1 MPTDIITT
9 HQPRPRRAFRERVH
23 EEAFPLTYETLSPKG
38 AHVSPRLE
46 ELAAMDVLPALAGV
60 NVPNNPSARV
70 RVDPAA
76 MGHLLLDLG
85 IDPLPHVTCR
95 DDTLPGVQRWLFG
108 AHALGIRNVVIM
120 TGDHPR
126 EGDYP
131 EEKRVDSLNA
141 IELIAGIKQY
151 LAKGY
156 LIPDVTGATSRR
168 YANRFTP
175 PKPPQAIEPVDFFVG
190 AVLIP
195 WRNQEDTYLKAK
207 LEAGADFFQT
217 QITWDA
223 GPVLDFLQRAE
234 EKGLLTGRT
243 PVLMGTSPLKGV
255 KTMEFMKTRIPH
267 VKVPP
272 AVEKR
277 LREARSFAEESVNV
291 CVEALVALR
300 DGARD
305 RGLRTKVGG
314 HVMPVNDN
322 SLGADVV
329 RRLLKELQ

>member
-1 MPTDIITT
+1 MAYNTT
-9 HQPRPRRAFRERVH
+9 GGKDEFPEEKRFRARVRREP
-23 EEAFPLTYETLSPKG
+23 FPLTYETLSPKG
-38 AHVSPRLE
+38 ARVIPHLE
-46 ELAAMDVLPALAGV
+46 ELAGLDILPRLAGV
-60 NVPNNPSARV
+60 NAPNNPSARV

-76 MGHLLLDLG
+76 VGHLLLDLG
-85 IDPLPHVTCR
+85 VDPLPHVTCR

-131 EEKRVDSLNA
+131 DEKRVDSLNA

-151 LAKGY
+151 LGKGY
-156 LIPDVTGATSRR
+156 LIPDVSGATSRR

-175 PKPPQAIEPVDFFVG
+175 PKPPQTIDPVDFYVG

-195 WRNQEDTYLKAK
+195 WRNQEETYMKAK

-217 QITWDA
+217 QITWEA
-223 GPVLDFLQRAE
+223 GPTLDFLQRAE
-234 EKGLLTGRT
+234 ERGLLDGRV
-243 PVLMGTSPLKGV
+243 PVLMGTSPLKSERTLQFL
-255 KTMEFMKTRIPH
+255 KDRIPH

-277 LREARSFAEESVNV
+277 LRDARHFATESVDV

-305 RGLRTKVGG
+305 RGLKTRVGG
-314 HVMPVNDN
+314 HVMPINDN
-322 SLGADVV
+322 QLGADIV
-329 RRLLKELQ
+329 RRILKEL